1 MSDTTNGKL
10 NRKLRMALV
19 GGGQG
24 AFIGR
29 VHATAAVMDNR
40 AALVAGALSSDAAR
54 AKSSASAYDIA
65 ESRAYGSVAEM
76 IQKETALPADQR
88 IDFVSVATPNHTH
101 FEIAKT
107 AAEAG
112 FNVICDKPMTF
123 DFAQAEELVRTVEKS
138 GVVFAVSHN
147 YTGYPLVRQAREMIL
162 NGELGEINA
171 VRSNYIQG
179 WLRSRLES
187 ENQKQAA
194 WRTDPTKSGA
204 AGCFGDIGTHAY
216 NLGRYMTGLIPA
228 DISCNLRI
236 FAEGRRLDDY
246 GHAVVRFANGALGT
260 VTASQISH
268 GRENDLWIEV
278 DGTKGAL
285 SWRQEEPNQMIVRRN
300 GTPHQI
306 YTRDPNASWMNS
318 MGKAA
323 CRLPAGHPEAFLEA
337 FANVYRFAY
346 DAMADRATGVAFEK
360 KNTIYPNV
368 YDGAEGM
375 YFIQQCV
382 ASSQQNGAWVP
393 MKYAGAR
400 Q

>member
-1 MSDTTNGKL
+1 
-10 NRKLRMALV
+10 MALV